1 MPNFLWS
8 GKARSGREEAEE
20 VSAET
25 PAEARKILE
34 ARGWTELR
42 QHTTEIADFIHRQ
55 QSLISRTRSRLT
67 PKEKL
72 QYRQGTAPGL
82 WGNWAK
88 AIGNSA
94 VTYLLLAGVLGWA
107 IYDRQMPGDRF
118 WIAISAAVLAYGV
131 LLYPVLRWWFRQTK
145 RLFVKLHTAR
155 TWYRWDEVLRC
166 LDKLVEAK
174 HKTNIGINDYSM
186 ARYRALALA
195 GLGRL
200 DEALTGFSAAA
211 EKAETP
217 PWLYHTAL
225 AGINTIARQYDKALE
240 NYRTAFEAAT
250 DKSIICIDLAMCLVW
265 RFNRP
270 QEARQLL
277 SQAEKMQ
284 FPENAIP
291 HLALLRG
298 AIAYREKNFSEM
310 DRYVREALADFEKH
324 PRAKRYLYERSILNC
339 KSYLAVSSAALG
351 RKSEA
356 RKYFAQ
362 TEKYIDLKD
371 QTDLISEYKDWINRS
386 L

>member
-8 GKARSGREEAEE
+8 GKAPSGREEAEE

-25 PAEARKILE
+25 PAEARRILE

-42 QHTTEIADFIHRQ
+42 QHTTEIADFIQRQ
-55 QSLISRTRSRLT
+55 QSLISRNKSRLT

-82 WGNWAK
+82 WGNWVK
-88 AIGNSA
+88 AIGNSG
-94 VTYLLLAGVLGWA
+94 VTFLPLAAVLGWA
-107 IYDRQMPGDRF
+107 IYDRQMPEDRF
-118 WIAISAAVLAYGV
+118 WIVISAAVLAYGV

-155 TWYRWDEVLRC
+155 TWHRWDEVLRC
-166 LDKLVEAK
+166 LDQLVKAK
-174 HKTNIGINDYSM
+174 SKTNIGLNDYSM

-200 DEALTGFSAAA
+200 EEAVNGFRTAA
-211 EKAETP
+211 EKANTP
-217 PWLYHTAL
+217 SWLYQTAL
-225 AGINTIARQYDKALE
+225 AGIYSIARQYDKALE
-240 NYRTAFEAAT
+240 TYHTAFEAAT
-250 DKSIICIDLAMCLVW
+250 DKSIICIDLAMYLVS

-277 SQAEKMQ
+277 VQAEKMQ

-298 AIAYREKNFSEM
+298 VIAWREKNFSEM
-310 DRYVREALADFEKH
+310 DRYAREALANFEKH
-324 PRAKRYLYERSILNC
+324 PRAKLYLYEGSILNC
-339 KSYLAVSSAALG
+339 QGYLAVSNAALG

-362 TEKYIDLKD
+362 IEKYLELKE
-371 QTDLISEYKDWINRS
+371 QNDLISEYKDWINRN

>member
-8 GKARSGREEAEE
+8 GKAPSGQEEAEE
-20 VSAET
+20 VAAET

-42 QHTTEIADFIHRQ
+42 QHTTEVSDFIHRQ
-55 QSLISRTRSRLT
+55 QSLISRTRPRLT
-67 PKEKL
+67 PKERL
-72 QYRQGTAPGL
+72 QYCRGTAPGL
-82 WGNWAK
+82 WGNWIK
-88 AIGNSA
+88 VIGNSV

-107 IYDRQMPGDRF
+107 IYDRQMPQDRF
-118 WIAISAAVLAYGV
+118 WIAISAAVLAYGMF
-131 LLYPVLRWWFRQTK
+131 LYPVLRWWFRQTK

-155 TWYRWDEVLRC
+155 TWYRWDEVLQC
-166 LDKLVEAK
+166 LDKLVKAR

-200 DEALTGFSAAA
+200 DEAITGFTAAA
-211 EKAETP
+211 EKANTP

-225 AGINTIARQYDKALE
+225 ANIYTVARQYDKALG

-250 DKSIICIDLAMCLVW
+250 DKSIICIDLAMYLVN
-265 RFNRP
+265 RFNCP

-277 SQAEKMQ
+277 AQAETMQ
-284 FPENAIP
+284 LPENAIP

-298 AIAYREKNFSEM
+298 VIAYREKNFSEM
-310 DRYVREALADFEKH
+310 DKYVLEALADFEKH
-324 PRAKRYLYERSILNC
+324 PRAKLYLYEGSILNC
-339 KSYLAVSSAALG
+339 KGYLAVSSAALG

-356 RKYFAQ
+356 RKYFAR
-362 TEKYIDLKD
+362 TEKYLELKN
-371 QTDLISEYKDWINRS
+371 QNDLISECKDWINRG
-386 L
+386 

>member
-8 GKARSGREEAEE
+8 GKAPSGQEEAEE
-20 VSAET
+20 VAVET

-82 WGNWAK
+82 WGNWVK

-107 IYDRQMPGDRF
+107 IYDRQMPEDRF
-118 WIAISAAVLAYGV
+118 WIAISAVVLAYGV

-155 TWYRWDEVLRC
+155 TWHRWDEVLRC
-166 LDKLVEAK
+166 LDKLVKAK
-174 HKTNIGINDYSM
+174 SKTNIGINDYSM
-186 ARYRALALA
+186 ARYHALALA
-195 GLGRL
+195 GSGRL
-200 DEALTGFSAAA
+200 DEAITGFGTAA
-211 EKAETP
+211 ERANTP
-217 PWLYHTAL
+217 PWLFHTML
-225 AGINTIARQYDKALE
+225 AGVYSLARQYDKALE
-240 NYRTAFEAAT
+240 TYRMAFEEAT
-250 DKSIICIDLAMCLVW
+250 DKSIICIDLAMYLVS

-277 SQAEKMQ
+277 AQAEKMQ

-310 DRYVREALADFEKH
+310 DKYVREALADFEKH
-324 PRAKRYLYERSILNC
+324 PRAKRYLYEGSILNC
-339 KSYLAVSSAALG
+339 KGYLAVSSAALG

-362 TEKYIDLKD
+362 VEKYPGWVDRK
-371 QTDLISEYKDWINRS
+371 DLISEYEDWIGRG
-386 L
+386 

>member
-8 GKARSGREEAEE
+8 GKAPSGREEAEE
-20 VSAET
+20 VAAET

-42 QHTTEIADFIHRQ
+42 QHTTDISDFIHRQ
-55 QSLISRTRSRLT
+55 QSLISRNRRRIT
-67 PKEKL
+67 PKEQL
-72 QYRQGTAPGL
+72 QYRRGTAPGL
-82 WGNWAK
+82 WGNWLK
-88 AIGNSA
+88 SIGNSA
-94 VTYLLLAGVLGWA
+94 LTFLMLAGVLAWA
-107 IYDRQMPGDRF
+107 IYDRQMPHDHY
-118 WIAISAAVLAYGV
+118 WIVISACLLVYGV
-131 LLYPVLRWWFRQTK
+131 FLYPVLRWWFRQTK

-155 TWYRWDEVLRC
+155 TWHRWDEVLRC
-166 LDKLVEAK
+166 LDKLVKAQRA
-174 HKTNIGINDYSM
+174 TNIGVNDYSM

-200 DEALTGFSAAA
+200 DEAITGFSAAA

-217 PWLYHTAL
+217 PWLHHSAL
-225 AGINTIARQYDKALE
+225 ANIYTVAGQYDKALE
-240 NYRTAFEAAT
+240 NYRAALETAT
-250 DKSIICIDLAMCLVW
+250 DKSIFCLDVAMYLVA

-277 SQAEKMQ
+277 LQAEKMQ
-284 FPENAIP
+284 LPENAIP

-324 PRAKRYLYERSILNC
+324 PRAKLYLYEGSILNC
-339 KSYLAVSSAALG
+339 KGYLAVSSAALG
-351 RKSEA
+351 RKSKA

-362 TEKYIDLKD
+362 VEKYLELKD
-371 QTDLISEYKDWINRS
+371 RKDLVGEYKDWIGRG
-386 L
+386 